1 MAAGVVA
8 LLALAAP
15 ALAQIGGLQGSVVN
29 ETGEPVEGAAISLKS
44 LGGSPVAQETRSDAE
59 GRYTQI
65 GLRAGPYRITVSKEG
80 YRGTSFESRVEA
92 GQTMRLP
99 DVRIVSLE
107 EVRADAADSDAN
119 ERIAELFDRALERAD
134 AGDYEAAEAALREAL
149 ELRPKFPEAHLNLG
163 VFQMKSELWDE
174 AEGELKT
181 ALEQRPDY
189 PAARVA
195 LSSLYQKTGRAAEA
209 QQMMQSVADSGG
221 GDAQSFLNL
230 GLVALNAQDQAGAT
244 EAFLEAENR
253 DPELAEP
260 QYYLGTLALGRGETD
275 EAIRRLERYLSLGPQ
290 NEQNRATAE
299 GLLAA
304 LKK

>member
-15 ALAQIGGLQGSVVN
+15 ALAQIGGVQGSVVD
-29 ETGEPVEGAAISLKS
+29 EVGEPVEDAAISLLS
-44 LGGSPVAQETRSDAE
+44 LGGSPVEQETRSDAE

-80 YRGTSFESRVEA
+80 YRGASFESRVEA
-92 GQTMRLP
+92 GQTTGLP
-99 DVRIVSLE
+99 DVRIISLE
-107 EVRADAADSDAN
+107 AARADAADSDAN
-119 ERIAELFDRALERAD
+119 KRIAELFDRALERAD
-134 AGDYEAAEAALREAL
+134 AGDYEAAEAALLEAL

-163 VFQMKSELWDE
+163 VFHMQRERWDE

-195 LSSLYQKTGRAAEA
+195 LSNLYQKTGREAEA

-230 GLVALNAQDQAGAT
+230 GLVKLNAQDQAGAT
-244 EAFLEAENR
+244 EAFLEAEKR
-253 DPELAEP
+253 DPELAEA

-275 EAIRRLERYLSLGPQ
+275 ETIRRLERYLSLGPQ